1 MATKRRT
8 RKIKGGI
15 KATPF
20 YQTVKWIT
28 WSWAIVGIACITYA
42 YSLLW
47 DFKNHAETYNDF
59 NRVYLTW
66 DLPQAHPLEGWVI
79 VADYCIDETCGRMDG
94 QDIYYS
100 EALCKLDRDE
110 IAQELIDSDGV
121 WAYRCVEFQEVLNG

>member
-1 MATKRRT
+1 MATKKRT
-8 RKIKGGI
+8 RKSKGGI

-20 YQTVKWIT
+20 YRTVKWIT

-79 VADYCIDETCGRMDG
+79 VADYCIDETCGRMEGTDL
-94 QDIYYS
+94 YYS
-100 EALCKLDRDE
+100 RAVCEVDRDE
-110 IAQELIDSDGV
+110 IAQELIDADGV

>member
-1 MATKRRT
+1 MATK
-8 RKIKGGI
+8 KFKV
-15 KATPF
+15 KKTPF
-20 YQTVKWIT
+20 YRTVKWIT
-28 WSWAIVGIACITYA
+28 WSWAIFGIACITYA

-66 DLPQAHPLEGWVI
+66 DKPQAMPMDGWVI
-79 VADYCIDETCGRMDG
+79 VADYCMDETCGRMVG

-100 EALCKLDRDE
+100 QALCELDRDE
-110 IAQELIDSDGV
+110 IVADTMDVGGV

>member
-1 MATKRRT
+1 MATK
-8 RKIKGGI
+8 KFKV
-15 KATPF
+15 KKTPF
-20 YQTVKWIT
+20 YRTVKWIT
-28 WSWAIVGIACITYA
+28 WSWAIFGIACITYA

-66 DLPQAHPLEGWVI
+66 NKPTAHPIEGWVI

-94 QDIYYS
+94 EDIYYS

-110 IAQELIDSDGV
+110 IARELIDADGV
-121 WAYRCVEFQEVLNG
+121 WAYRCVEFQQVL